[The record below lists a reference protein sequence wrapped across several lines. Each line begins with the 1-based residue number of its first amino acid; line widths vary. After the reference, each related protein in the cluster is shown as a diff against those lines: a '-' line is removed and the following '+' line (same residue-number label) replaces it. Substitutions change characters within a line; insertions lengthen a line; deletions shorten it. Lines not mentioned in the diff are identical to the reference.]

1 MQTCLVSAC
10 SATRSAI
17 ASLIIETK
25 ITRAAHRRQSISRVK
40 LSIVI
45 AGALACCEQK

>member
-25 ITRAAHRRQSISRVK
+25 TTRAAHPHQSISRVK
-40 LSIVI
+40 LSLVVT
-45 AGALACCEQK
+45 GALACSEQK